1 MNIAGRVGLI
11 ALIAGL
17 SGCASTPIHYHT
29 LVSPSSVTSTRLPPA
44 PFLIDVMA
52 VGVPVQ
58 IDQPQ
63 WVVRLG
69 ANSVGVLEGERWG
82 APLSDELRSA
92 LSAELTQRLNTQ
104 DTSGLTPSS
113 DKPVLRI
120 KVQVRRFD
128 SWPGRQVELYANWSL
143 SFADDAPPGHLIC
156 EGQFREDAPGSYVQL
171 ATAQQR
177 VVTTMGTRIA
187 DDARKWWLS
196 RSTGCTCLS
205 KPVSSAPCC
214 PP

>member
-1 MNIAGRVGLI
+1 MSIAARVGLI

-17 SGCASTPIHYHT
+17 AGCASTPIHYHT
-29 LVSPSSVTSTRLPPA
+29 LVSPSPVTSTHMPPA
-44 PFLIDVMA
+44 PFLIDILE

-92 LSAELTQRLNTQ
+92 LSTELTQRLNTQ
-104 DTSGLTPSS
+104 DISGLTPSS
-113 DKPVLRI
+113 DKPVLKI

-128 SWPGRQVELYANWSL
+128 NWPGRQVELYANWSL
-143 SFADDAPPGHLIC
+143 SIAEGLAPPHLIC
-156 EGQFREDAPGSYVQL
+156 QGQFREDAPGDYAHL
-171 ATAQQR
+171 ARAQQR
-177 VVTTMGTRIA
+177 TVAALGKQVA
-187 DDARKWWLS
+187 EDARRWSLS
-196 RSTGCTCLS
+196 RRSECTQ
-205 KPVSSAPCC
+205 
-214 PP
+214 

>member
-1 MNIAGRVGLI
+1 MSIAARFGLF

-29 LVSPSSVTSTRLPPA
+29 LASPSLVMSPHLPPV

-69 ANSVGVLEGERWG
+69 TNSVGVLEGERWG

-104 DTSGLTPSS
+104 DISGRHRH
-113 DKPVLRI
+113 RI
-120 KVQVRRFD
+120 NR
-128 SWPGRQVELYANWSL
+128 
-143 SFADDAPPGHLIC
+143 C
-156 EGQFREDAPGSYVQL
+156 
-171 ATAQQR
+171 
-177 VVTTMGTRIA
+177 
-187 DDARKWWLS
+187 
-196 RSTGCTCLS
+196 
-205 KPVSSAPCC
+205 
-214 PP
+214 